1 MKGVE
6 LIYAKT
12 MNVQKTSFVIVTSSQ
27 VVVDITVFA
36 VACVAKFFA
45 RRPFTST

>member
-1 MKGVE
+1 MKVVE

-12 MNVQKTSFVIVTSSQ
+12 MNVQKTTFVIVTSSQ
-27 VVVDITVFA
+27 VVDITVFA